1 MYTNFDYEE
10 ERQNSED
17 RVARFFGEFS
27 SEVRNRLMSKNL
39 PKPESL
45 YDVFYPSIKKDL
57 LSKNN
62 NPYKVDLGEFSQK
75 IREEQ
80 LAKAVEKTLSLEEQS
95 EEFRKSLLARDNLH
109 KETNEMMTLFEKKRK
124 DLLNKNVSSPTDLMK
139 ESESYRRTNLSK
151 NVGNLN
157 AENERKETQENFRE
171 ENLSHRVSQSQD
183 LLDDSD
189 DFRKENLAHGSKK
202 EENGFNVDEFES
214 KSSIYRNEDLA
225 KNVQKKSDLEKD
237 SDQFRRKNL
246 SLNISGEE
254 TNFIEDFEQDRN
266 DALSK
271 NVSKDSDLEKD
282 SAQFRDNNLSN
293 NNSKLYKSS
302 LEIDSQTT
310 RRDNLS
316 NNVANTSDLEKDST
330 YFRDSDLSYNVSKE
344 NDLEK
349 DSKNYREA
357 DLSINNPIKHDLEK
371 DSEDFRKG
379 DLSYNKS
386 KKTDLETISAEFR
399 KEELSNNTSKTTD
412 LVTDSSKYQSTN
424 LSFNVP
430 KETNLEE
437 DSKETMKENLSNNVK
452 IEHDL
457 ERESELYREEDLS
470 NNVPNTT
477 DLEKDSAP
485 YYRANLA
492 NNVLGITDLEVDSI
506 PYHNANM
513 ANNVSEIS
521 DLEKDSVPYREDDLS
536 ANASITTDLEIDS
549 VPYREDDLSA
559 NVPSD
564 SDLEIDS
571 VPYREDDLSA
581 NVPIVTDLEDDS
593 VLYREDDLSAN
604 VSSDS
609 DLQIDS
615 VPYREDDLSANVSSD
630 SDLETDSVSY
640 REDDLSA
647 NVSSDSDLQID
658 SVPYWNNN
666 VSANVPNNEIIDF
679 HSDQFGQPN
688 SADKERQFNLSKN
701 PPSNQSIDG
710 HYDQYGSVNS
720 GENERIKNL
729 NKNVGFGQFG
739 INVLGPGG
747 TSVFIGVSGVW
758 TQGLVF
764 RNLLTMRNKYKGQA
778 NYYTEAKNLEYG
790 EGGMLLTNTLK
801 VPKQSEIVNQEALPM
816 TPSEFINASVSDYQE
831 ITSPIERSLMVAQ
844 KYASA
849 YKNFIAPYSIYDAY
863 GTRKYEI
870 DYNLGNQKITGKEF
884 TFKES
889 INEKLP
895 DDNVN
900 NLIRQYLKYSNPFS
914 LDDKGKLRKENANE
928 NMGSIAAK
936 ITNLSVSS
944 NFTQS
949 IEDLIASYNMFNQER
964 VSRMLNTTAKSLISP
979 TESYFLGD
987 VETQFDENYGQ
998 TFKSIAAKTTP
1009 GNPFDSIESGFGS
1022 STPKKGV
1029 RKILRD
1035 ISSSDI
1041 KFAGNYQN
1049 IQGVEGQRAK
1059 SFIIGYDKIDK
1070 NKTRKSYQKYTI
1082 KNPYAPGEASQL
1094 LFAITNY
1101 SIPSS
1106 TGYRTMYFPPYISSF
1121 QNSDAATWNSTNFLG
1136 RPEAIYTYS
1145 NSSRDGSIS
1154 FFVLT
1159 DYAEHVVLGSYQD
1172 ENMDAMSININK
1184 NFTDISQNKQ
1194 TTLESLEYER
1204 SILLESLKQKKEAE
1218 KENAKSENSEI
1229 ETKKGDVIIGND
1241 GNPFKASID
1250 EVQIRPEETAESNT
1264 YTEEEQ
1270 KLINNLNKKIEEAR
1284 NLSYRVNY
1292 SESNALIKNVND
1304 FMINTERE
1312 YVDGYIESKPSDNL
1326 NRINEMIKNLAFQPG
1341 YFSGNLVD
1349 FKKKMEFIA
1358 KLTRP
1363 ARNIKEESGFSFTY
1377 PPVCHLQLGGWFNH
1391 DIIINSVSYDYTD
1404 APWTSG
1410 LDGENIQPMWAN
1422 VTINFNIVGP
1432 AGESGGVPLTST
1444 DREGFFGTSTRRV

>member
-1 MYTNFDYEE
+1 MYINFDYEE
-10 ERQNSED
+10 ERQNMED
-17 RVARFFGEFS
+17 KFNQFFGEFS

-39 PKPESL
+39 SKPESL
-45 YDVFYPSIKKDL
+45 YDIFYPSIKNDL

-62 NPYKVDLGEFSQK
+62 NPYKVDLDEFSQK

-80 LAKAVEKTLSLEEQS
+80 LTKAVEKTLSLEEQS

-109 KETNEMMTLFEKKRK
+109 RETNEMMALFERKRK
-124 DLLNKNVSSPTDLMK
+124 DLLSKNVSSPTDLMK
-139 ESESYRRTNLSK
+139 ESEAYRRTNLSK
-151 NVGNLN
+151 NSENLN

-171 ENLSHRVSQSQD
+171 ENLSHRVSKSQD

-189 DFRKENLAHGSKK
+189 GFRKENLAHGSKE

-214 KSSIYRNEDLA
+214 KSAIYRKEDLA
-225 KNVQKKSDLEKD
+225 KNVQKKSDLEKE

-246 SLNISGEE
+246 SLNIPGEE
-254 TNFIEDFEQDRN
+254 TDFIEDFEQDRN

-282 SAQFRDNNLSN
+282 SVQFRDNNLSN

-302 LEIDSQTT
+302 LEIDSQTI

-316 NNVANTSDLEKDST
+316 NNVANTSDLEKNST
-330 YFRDSDLSYNVSKE
+330 YFRNSDLSYNVSKE
-344 NDLEK
+344 TDLEK

-357 DLSINNPIKHDLEK
+357 DLSSNNSIKHDLEK
-371 DSEDFRKG
+371 DSEEFRKG

-386 KKTDLETISAEFR
+386 KKIDLETISTEFR
-399 KEELSNNTSKTTD
+399 KEELSNNTPRTTD
-412 LVTDSSKYQSTN
+412 LATDSSKYQSAN

-437 DSKETMKENLSNNVK
+437 DSKGTMKENLSNNVK
-452 IEHDL
+452 IKHDL
-457 ERESELYREEDLS
+457 EKESELYRKEDLS
-470 NNVPNTT
+470 NNVPGTT

-492 NNVLGITDLEVDSI
+492 NNVPETTDLEVDSV
-506 PYHNANM
+506 PYYNANM
-513 ANNVSEIS
+513 ANNVPGVS
-521 DLEKDSVPYREDDLS
+521 DLEKDSVSYREGDLSANVTIVTDLETDSVPYREDDLS
-536 ANASITTDLEIDS
+536 ANIPNGSDLETDSIPYREEDFSVNVPNITDLEVDS

-559 NVPSD
+559 NVPNG
-564 SDLEIDS
+564 SDLETDS

-581 NVPIVTDLEDDS
+581 NVP
-593 VLYREDDLSAN
+593 N
-604 VSSDS
+604 G
-609 DLQIDS
+609 
-615 VPYREDDLSANVSSD
+615 
-630 SDLETDSVSY
+630 SDLETDSVPY
-640 REDDLSA
+640 REEDLSA
-647 NVSSDSDLQID
+647 NVPSESDLQVD

-666 VSANVPNNEIIDF
+666 VSANVPSNEIIDF

-688 SADKERQFNLSKN
+688 SADKERQLNLSKN
-701 PPSNQSIDG
+701 PPSNQSING
-710 HYDQYGSVNS
+710 HYDQYGSANS
-720 GENERIKNL
+720 SENERITNL
-729 NKNVGFGQFG
+729 NKNIGFGQLG

-747 TSVFIGVSGVW
+747 TSVFVGVSGVW

-778 NYYTEAKNLEYG
+778 NYYTEARNLEYG

-831 ITSPIERSLMVAQ
+831 ITSPIERNLMVAQ

-889 INEKLP
+889 VDETLP
-895 DDNVN
+895 ADNVN

-914 LDDKGKLRKENANE
+914 LDDKGRLRKENANE

-964 VSRMLNTTAKSLISP
+964 VNRMLNTSAKSLISP

-1035 ISSSDI
+1035 IASSDI

-1049 IQGVEGQRAK
+1049 IQGTEGQRAK

-1082 KNPYAPGEASQL
+1082 KNPYAPGEASHL
-1094 LFAITNY
+1094 VFAITNY

-1106 TGYRTMYFPPYISSF
+1106 IGYRTMYFPPYISSF
-1121 QNSDAATWNSTNFLG
+1121 QNSDSATWQSTNFLG
-1136 RPEAIYTYS
+1136 RPEAVYTYS

-1159 DYAEHVVLGSYQD
+1159 DYAERIVLGNYQD
-1172 ENMDAMSININK
+1172 ENMDVMDININK
-1184 NFTDISQNKQ
+1184 NFTDISEQKQ
-1194 TTLESLEYER
+1194 SILQSLEYEK
-1204 SILLESLKQKKEAE
+1204 SVLLESIKQKREAE
-1218 KENAKSENSEI
+1218 KENAKDENSQSAV
-1229 ETKKGDVIIGND
+1229 KKGDTFVDNSGNTQVVS
-1241 GNPFKASID
+1241 FD
-1250 EVQIRPEETAESNT
+1250 EVQIRPEETAESIA
-1264 YTEEEQ
+1264 YTKEEQ
-1270 KLINNLNKKIEEAR
+1270 ELINNLDIQIEEVR
-1284 NLSYRVNY
+1284 NLSNQTNY
-1292 SESNALIKNVND
+1292 SESNTLIKNVND
-1304 FMINTERE
+1304 FMMNTERE
-1312 YVDGYIESKPSDNL
+1312 YIDGYIESKPSDNL

-1349 FKKKMEFIA
+1349 FKRKMEFIA